1 MKQYRDVPDFFREN
15 AEKDKQTEAEILIQK
30 ANQSIS
36 GLTQQYLEQTKNDVQ
51 VMKDLL
57 QKAKKANHQKRF
69 ALIRE
74 DFFIKVHDMKGQG
87 SVFGYPLLTEPGA
100 YACELLRHKK
110 EITDEDLSVLEQ
122 VIKDTELVLND
133 DLMGLGGQ
141 AGADIRARLTSEEE

>member
-1 MKQYRDVPDFFREN
+1 
-15 AEKDKQTEAEILIQK
+15 
-30 ANQSIS
+30 
-36 GLTQQYLEQTKNDVQ
+36 
-51 VMKDLL
+51 
-57 QKAKKANHQKRF
+57 
-69 ALIRE
+69 
-74 DFFIKVHDMKGQG
+74 MKGQG
-87 SVFGYPLLTEPGA
+87 SVFGYPLLTELGA